1 MPAWTLVTLIALAWL
16 GADGT
21 VRLKAGAPQAAHPD
35 AALLRRGDIGAF
47 APESFRAT
55 LALTAQPGKER
66 HEIEVWRSGGAKT
79 LVRMLDPK
87 ERGKFLLRLGDD
99 MWFISPSAKK
109 PVKLNASYRLYGG
122 ATLDEVLGVRLS
134 DAYDIE
140 STARQTSPT
149 GEEHVVFTLRARR
162 PQQLFQQVRYVLH
175 AATARPVS
183 ATYRVRSGKDATTV
197 EFVQWSEGSL
207 VYAKRLVVRDLLRK
221 GAATEIDVLNIDP
234 RAVVADDLFR
244 LDDGAARRALEAK
257 TP

>member
-1 MPAWTLVTLIALAWL
+1 MMRVWTLITVVAVALVWH
-16 GADGT
+16 GT
-21 VRLKAGAPQAAHPD
+21 VRLKADATVSQAAHPD

-55 LALTAQPGKER
+55 LALTTGKER

-140 STARQTSPT
+140 STERQTSPA
-149 GEEHVVFTLRARR
+149 GDEHVVFILKARR
-162 PQQLFQQVRYVLH
+162 PQQIYQQVRYVLK

-183 ATYRVRSGKDATTV
+183 ATYRVRSGKDATSV
-197 EFVQWSEGSL
+197 DFLEWSTGGAL
-207 VYAKRLVVRDLLRK
+207 YARKLAIKDLLRK
-221 GAATEIDVLNIDP
+221 GAATEIEVLTLDP
-234 RAVVADDLFR
+234 RPVADDLFR
-244 LDDGAARRALEAK
+244 LDDGAARKALESK

>member
-1 MPAWTLVTLIALAWL
+1 MVAWTFVTVLVLALL
-16 GADGT
+16 GGQ
-21 VRLKAGAPQAAHPD
+21 APHPD

-55 LALTAQPGKER
+55 LALTAQPGKAR
-66 HEIEVWRSGGAKT
+66 HEIEVWRSGGGKT
-79 LVRMLDPK
+79 LVRMLDPR

-99 MWFISPSAKK
+99 MWFISPSARK
-109 PVKLNASYRLYGG
+109 PVKLSASYRLYGG

-140 STARQTSPT
+140 STERRTSPE
-149 GEEHVVFTLRARR
+149 GDEQVVFSLRARR
-162 PQQLFQQVRYVLH
+162 PQQIYQQVRYVLR

-197 EFVQWSEGSL
+197 DFLEWSDGS
-207 VYAKRLVVRDLLRK
+207 VIYARKLVVRDLLRK
-221 GAATEIDVLNIDP
+221 GAATEIEVLTVEP
-234 RAVVADDLFR
+234 RAVPDDLFR
-244 LDDGAARRALEAK
+244 LDDGAARRALEPK

>member
-1 MPAWTLVTLIALAWL
+1 MQIFAWAVVAAIAL
-16 GADGT
+16 T
-21 VRLKAGAPQAAHPD
+21 QAPHPD

-55 LALTAQPGKER
+55 LRLTAQPGKEH

-87 ERGKFLLRLGDD
+87 ERGKFLLRLGDE

-140 STARQTSPT
+140 STAREPSP
-149 GEEHVVFTLRARR
+149 GGDEHVVFNLRARR
-162 PQQLFQQVRYVLH
+162 PQQLFQQVRYVLR

-183 ATYRVRSGKDATTV
+183 ATYRVRSGKEATTV
-197 EFVQWSEGSL
+197 DFVQWNEGS
-207 VYAKRLVVRDLLRK
+207 VIYAKKLVIRDLLRK
-221 GAATEIDVLNIDP
+221 GAATEIEVLTVDP
-234 RAVVADDLFR
+234 RPVPDDLFR
-244 LDDGAARRALEAK
+244 LEDGTARRALDSK

>member
-1 MPAWTLVTLIALAWL
+1 MLAWKL
-16 GADGT
+16 VAT
-21 VRLKAGAPQAAHPD
+21 LAVALFAGQSPHPD
-35 AALLRRGDIGAF
+35 SALLRRGDIGAF
-47 APESFRAT
+47 APDSFRAT
-55 LALTAQPGKER
+55 LALTSQPSKER
-66 HEIEVWRSGGAKT
+66 HDIEVWRSGGAKT

-134 DAYDIE
+134 EAYDIE
-140 STARQTSPT
+140 STTRETSP
-149 GEEHVVFTLRARR
+149 GGDEHVVFNLRARR
-162 PQQLFQQVRYVLH
+162 PQQLFQQVRYVLR

-197 EFVQWSEGSL
+197 DFVQWNEGS
-207 VYAKRLVVRDLLRK
+207 VIYAKKLVVRDLLRK
-221 GAATEIDVLNIDP
+221 GAATEIEVLTVDP
-234 RAVVADDLFR
+234 RPLPDDLFR
-244 LDDGAARRALEAK
+244 LDDGAARRALESK

>member
-1 MPAWTLVTLIALAWL
+1 MRAWTFVMMVAIQLA
-16 GADGT
+16 T
-21 VRLKAGAPQAAHPD
+21 QAPHPD
-35 AALLRRGDIGAF
+35 LALLKRGDIGAF

-55 LALTAQPGKER
+55 LALTAQPGKEH

-99 MWFISPSAKK
+99 MWFISPSAKR

-140 STARQTSPT
+140 STERQTSP
-149 GEEHVVFTLRARR
+149 GGDELVVFTLRARR
-162 PQQLFQQVRYVLH
+162 PQQLFQQVRYVLR

-197 EFVQWSEGSL
+197 DFQEWNEGR
-207 VYAKRLVVRDLLRK
+207 VIYARKLVVRDLLRK
-221 GAATEIDVLNIDP
+221 GAATEIEVLSVDP
-234 RAVVADDLFR
+234 RTVPDDLFR
-244 LDDGAARRALEAK
+244 LDDGAARRALESK

>member
-1 MPAWTLVTLIALAWL
+1 MMPAWKLVTSIALAL
-16 GADGT
+16 F
-21 VRLKAGAPQAAHPD
+21 AGQATHPD

-55 LALTAQPGKER
+55 LALTAQPAKER
-66 HEIEVWRSGGAKT
+66 HEIEVWRSGSAKT

-99 MWFISPSAKK
+99 MWFISPSARK

-140 STARQTSPT
+140 STERQTAAS
-149 GEEHVVFTLRARR
+149 GDEHVVFTLKARR
-162 PQQLFQQVRYVLH
+162 PQQIYQQVRYVLK
-175 AATARPVS
+175 ASTARPVS
-183 ATYRVRSGKDATTV
+183 ATYRVRSGKDATAV
-197 EFVQWSEGSL
+197 EFQEWSTGSAL
-207 VYAKRLVVRDLLRK
+207 YARRLVIRDLLRK
-221 GAATEIDVLNIDP
+221 GAATEIEVLSLDP
-234 RAVVADDLFR
+234 RPVADDLFR
-244 LDDGAARRALEAK
+244 LEDGAARKALESK

>member
-1 MPAWTLVTLIALAWL
+1 MTQVWTLIT
-16 GADGT
+16 
-21 VRLKAGAPQAAHPD
+21 AGSLLFSGQAAHPD

-55 LALTAQPGKER
+55 LSLTAQPSKER

-140 STARQTSPT
+140 STERQTAPG
-149 GEEHVVFTLRARR
+149 GEEHVVFNLRARR
-162 PQQLFQQVRYVLH
+162 PQQLYQQVRYVLK

-183 ATYRVRSGKDATTV
+183 ATYRVRSGKDATSVDFV
-197 EFVQWSEGSL
+197 EWSVGNPT
-207 VYAKRLVVRDLLRK
+207 YAKRLVIKDLLRK
-221 GAATEIDVLNIDP
+221 GAATEIEVLTVEQRP
-234 RAVVADDLFR
+234 VTDDLFK
-244 LDDGAARRALEAK
+244 LDDGAARRALESK
-257 TP
+257 NP